1 MAGVDNKEKEL
12 KLIAKLNQ
20 TGREILK
27 QTMNYLKA
35 TGSLDITLND
45 INKFVNQKLKNKE
58 NVFNNINKVATSEQ
72 RDIINY
78 YARLQ
83 VLMNKAY
90 KKYIQYSREF
100 DRLSLKVANLMQ
112 EVLSIEEQAGLKRIK
127 NKIPSISSKFDNLPK
142 QYSNKIKD
150 ELSSL
155 LLMISEM
162 TKEELEIDEKEKIQ
176 KYYNAM
182 ITTTLL
188 LSFTI
193 ENASKVEAIVKIFEV
208 ICKRHKLK
216 NKMNDITLVMAS
228 YDEVVIRRD
237 EFLDTIKKSVLDD
250 ENATRF
256 LQGELELNVNK
267 ESSTRLFNKVLDA
280 YIFREEKMYKR
291 YKSLN
296 KIAKDRI
303 ERYLDEEVKSW
314 GDNFDIIDIEE
325 ELIEEIINQ
334 YELELEVF

>member
-1 MAGVDNKEKEL
+1 
-12 KLIAKLNQ
+12 
-20 TGREILK
+20 
-27 QTMNYLKA
+27 MNYLKA